1 MKLDKIIRSCK
12 EISNLMGSGLYNIDD
27 IADELLESDVISV
40 EDNSELE
47 NDLDKAIKILE
58 NYNELIKGSK

>member
-58 NYNELIKGSK
+58 NYNELIKWSK